1 VLFDRHEDR
10 LLAGEDLIGGDL
22 AGAGTAEGVEDG
34 QRGSGTAAGSLGATA
49 QSGQRGRGLA
59 EQDGEQGVGG
69 TEADALGLGGGHELV
84 EAVVV
89 QEDGLAQL
97 VPSVGEVTLQ
107 LGDAAV
113 ELVALLL
120 GLGVIQGMCDG
131 MGLSVEG
138 LPGAEA
144 EGGEV
149 GDGTV
154 GAEKDGVSTGDTVGG
169 G

>member
-1 VLFDRHEDR
+1 
-10 LLAGEDLIGGDL
+10 
-22 AGAGTAEGVEDG
+22 
-34 QRGSGTAAGSLGATA
+34 
-49 QSGQRGRGLA
+49 
-59 EQDGEQGVGG
+59 
-69 TEADALGLGGGHELV
+69 LGLGGGHELV